1 MLTEAFRKFA
11 QAGAA
16 CIALTCGGA
25 AVAADFPARPVI
37 VAAAAPSWAGL
48 YLGGNIGY
56 GWDSGSVVFPLS
68 ATDPLLAPFVAA
80 ATAAGLFPASLSP
93 SAHGVIGGVQIGY
106 NWQPSS
112 RWVVGLE
119 ADLQA
124 SGIKGSA
131 NQTTAAQFFDPTATG
146 VTKSIGW
153 FGTVRGRVGFLI
165 DPQWLIYATGG
176 LAYGETKLGFNT
188 IDIPSGCV
196 VGGTICADGRSSAVR
211 AGWTVGA
218 GVEAMLTP
226 NWSFKLEYLYV
237 DLGRRTVDMPAS
249 TAPLIFSTA
258 AGFRE
263 QIVRVGFNYH
273 FN

>member
-1 MLTEAFRKFA
+1 MLTSVSKKLVLASVA
-11 QAGAA
+11 W
-16 CIALTCGGA
+16 IAVTCGGA
-25 AVAADFPARPVI
+25 AVAADFPVRPIV
-37 VAAAAPSWAGL
+37 VAAPVPNWAGL

-56 GWDSGSVVFPLS
+56 GWDSGSVVFPLR
-68 ATDPLLAPFVAA
+68 AVDPLLAGFVAD
-80 ATAAGLFPASLSP
+80 ATAAGMFPASLSP

-106 NWQPSS
+106 NWLASP
-112 RWVVGLE
+112 RWVIGLE

-131 NQTTAAQFFDPTATG
+131 SQTMMPLFFDPTATG

-188 IDIPSGCV
+188 IDVPFGCLI
-196 VGGTICADGRSSAVR
+196 GGTICANSTSSAVR
-211 AGWTVGA
+211 VGWTVGA

-237 DLGRRTVDMPAS
+237 DLGRRTADVSAT
-249 TAPLIFSTA
+249 TAPLIFGTS

-263 QIVRVGFNYH
+263 QIVRIGFNYH